1 MRKTG
6 FLYAIA
12 IFLISSCNYA
22 KRDYSVV
29 DFPLPVELQSQNI
42 TLMGILSDPKEII
55 ILDSVYIVK
64 DSKSEF
70 ILHIFSLDSHEYMGG
85 FIRRGRGPSEEILI
99 QSVSRAAHNS
109 LFYKTLSGLTLAQF
123 SPKTNSLESIMI
135 YEVPVD
141 ALTVAYPLNETKVLG
156 WNYTIH
162 ENEFLLYNPSDKQ
175 FSDFGNGF
183 PYPGKNLTLEEKH
196 RLFSN
201 KQMTI
206 KPDKQKFATA
216 YMSFPMIRVFNSID
230 GKLITEFNSP
240 QTHNFPYAMINRNAT
255 QDEIK
260 ELVENYFTITSTDQ
274 YIYALY
280 SGKTKNKLYPDL
292 FTPNFSPPDFGNE
305 IHVWDWEGNPVK
317 KISLDQMIFSFD
329 VCLKDSTILAISVND
344 PDKIMVFGI

>member
-1 MRKTG
+1 MRKSG
-6 FLYAIA
+6 FLFAIT
-12 IFLISSCNYA
+12 IFLISSCKYSEH
-22 KRDYSVV
+22 DYSVV
-29 DFPLPVELQSQNI
+29 DFPLPVQLKSQNI
-42 TLMGILSDPKEII
+42 TLMGVLSDPKEII
-55 ILDSVYIVK
+55 ILDSVYVVK

-70 ILHIFSLDSHEYMGG
+70 ILHIFSLDNHEYLGG

-99 QSVSRAAHNS
+99 QSISRAADNS
-109 LFYKTLSGLTLAQF
+109 LFYKTLNSLTLAQF
-123 SPKTNSLESIMI
+123 SPKTKSMESIMI

-141 ALTVAYPLNETKVLG
+141 ALTVAYPLNGRKVLG
-156 WNYTIH
+156 WNYNLH
-162 ENEFLLYNPSDKQ
+162 ENEFLLYNPLDNQ
-175 FSDFGNGF
+175 YSDFGNGF
-183 PYPGKNLTLEEKH
+183 PQTGKNLTLEENH

-216 YMSFPMIRVFNSID
+216 YMSFPMIRVFNSKD
-230 GKLITEFNSP
+230 GKLINEFNKA
-240 QTHNFPYAMINRNAT
+240 QEQDFPKAMINRNAT

-260 ELVENYFTITSTDQ
+260 ELVENYFTVTSTDQ

-280 SGKTKNKLYPDL
+280 SGKTKGELYPDL
-292 FTPNFSPPDFGNE
+292 FTPNFSPLDFGNE